1 MTTLAVAMQQSG
13 NHQGFSFVIPTG
25 DHYGSQNLSVACLR
39 AASSIAVPQFD
50 GLCPTRDDELTFIIS
65 EFNRPVRPGTTQDG
79 TGRCHAVRPRAGR
92 KRCRLFEPGR
102 GRTNETAGDGEVPS
116 PAVIYRHPWILLSV
130 LEQLYNSHYNTRYN
144 HSDINA
150 RFFSN
155 LTLAFL

>member
-1 MTTLAVAMQQSG
+1 MLYRAFYVVFSNFWYNRNL
-13 NHQGFSFVIPTG
+13 NHLSELVGMA
-25 DHYGSQNLSVACLR
+25 LSVV
-39 AASSIAVPQFD
+39 S
-50 GLCPTRDDELTFIIS
+50 GS

-79 TGRCHAVRPRAGR
+79 TGRCHAVRPWAGR

-102 GRTNETAGDGEVPS
+102 GRTNESAGDGEVPS

-144 HSDINA
+144 HSDINT

-155 LTLAFL
+155 LTLVFL